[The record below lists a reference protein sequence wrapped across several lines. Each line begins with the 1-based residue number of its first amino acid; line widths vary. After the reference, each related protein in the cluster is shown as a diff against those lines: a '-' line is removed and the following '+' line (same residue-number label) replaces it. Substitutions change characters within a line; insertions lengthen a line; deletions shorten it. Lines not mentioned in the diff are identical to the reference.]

1 MEVYQWMPTSKR
13 SASLLDIMGKS
24 KEISQDLRKT
34 IVDLHKSG
42 SSLGAIS
49 KRLKVPR
56 SSVKTI
62 VRKYKHHGTTQLSY
76 CSGRRSILSPRDERT
91 LVQKWTMTPSILS
104 KLWQNGLRTRKSRQ
118 EGVGIGFYSPL
129 DVTINT
135 DEGEV
140 HLVGSTEDNFT
151 VHQTSP
157 PYKQVVFVLEQ
168 NKTGLPLDYIKKLEA
183 VETNGYSGP
192 SILDDITALKPADK
206 GKSL

>member
-1 MEVYQWMPTSKR
+1 MDKDNLI
-13 SASLLDIMGKS
+13 SLDK
-24 KEISQDLRKT
+24 
-34 IVDLHKSG
+34 
-42 SSLGAIS
+42 
-49 KRLKVPR
+49 
-56 SSVKTI
+56 
-62 VRKYKHHGTTQLSY
+62 
-76 CSGRRSILSPRDERT
+76 
-91 LVQKWTMTPSILS
+91 
-104 KLWQNGLRTRKSRQ
+104 Q

-135 DEGEV
+135 DEGEG
-140 HLVGSTEDNFT
+140 LCRTYQMNNFT

>member
-1 MEVYQWMPTSKR
+1 MDKDNLI
-13 SASLLDIMGKS
+13 SLDK
-24 KEISQDLRKT
+24 
-34 IVDLHKSG
+34 
-42 SSLGAIS
+42 
-49 KRLKVPR
+49 
-56 SSVKTI
+56 
-62 VRKYKHHGTTQLSY
+62 
-76 CSGRRSILSPRDERT
+76 
-91 LVQKWTMTPSILS
+91 
-104 KLWQNGLRTRKSRQ
+104 Q

-140 HLVGSTEDNFT
+140 LCRTYQMNNFT